1 MRNKVLIIDDAEFN
15 REMLTEILEG
25 EYTVISAED
34 GQKGMDLLEKHENE
48 VCVVLLDLI
57 MPVMDGF
64 EVMMTMGQKGYLK
77 NIPVLVISGEQAV
90 DIERKCFDYGVTDFI
105 RKPFDNELVLRRVR
119 NMVDLFAYRN
129 CLEERVASQ
138 TMTLKRQYEM
148 ICRQAEELKQ
158 RNEQIT
164 DILAEVVESRNLESG
179 EHVKRVKSYTKILA
193 EELMR
198 RYPEYKLTEEE
209 VRIIESASAMHD
221 IGKIVIPD
229 NILLKPG
236 KLTDEEFECM
246 KSHTVR
252 GCEVLD
258 HIEGVWDERYKK
270 YAYKICRH
278 HHERFDGRGY
288 PDKLVGDEIPIE
300 AQIVSVAD
308 VYDALISERCY
319 KKAFTK
325 EQAFHMITNG
335 ECGTFSP
342 KLMDCFRNAR
352 ETLENVS
359 REKSETT

>member
-15 REMLTEILEG
+15 REMLTEILER
-25 EYTVISAED
+25 EYTILTAD
-34 GQKGMDLLEKHENE
+34 NGQKGTDLLVEQEGDI
-48 VCVVLLDLI
+48 CVVLLDLV

-64 EVMMTMGQKGYLK
+64 EVMRFMEQRGYLK
-77 NIPVLVISGEQAV
+77 HIPVLVISGETAV
-90 DIERKCFDYGVTDFI
+90 DIERRCFDYGVTDFI
-105 RKPFDNELVLRRVR
+105 KKPFDNELVLRRVR
-119 NMVDLFAYRN
+119 NMADLFTYRN
-129 CLEERVASQ
+129 CLEQQVESQ

-148 ICRQAEELKQ
+148 ICRQAEVLKQ

-193 EELMR
+193 QELMK
-198 RYPEYKLTEEE
+198 RYPEYGLTEGE
-209 VRIIESASAMHD
+209 VRIIESASALHD
-221 IGKIVIPD
+221 IGKITVPD
-229 NILLKPG
+229 HILLKPG
-236 KLTDEEFECM
+236 KLTAEEFECM
-246 KSHTVR
+246 KLHTVR

-270 YAYKICRH
+270 YAYTICRH

-288 PDKLVGDEIPIE
+288 PDQLAGDDIPIE

-325 EQAFHMITNG
+325 ERAFDMITDG
-335 ECGTFSP
+335 ECGAFSP
-342 KLMDCFRNAR
+342 KLMDCFRNVR
-352 ETLENVS
+352 EAMEHVS
-359 REKSETT
+359 REKKG